1 MNLIILAGMPA
12 TGKSTVAAGLS
23 KAFGYPILEKDN
35 IKEGLFDTLGF
46 ENYAQKRKL
55 DHAANEVLLRVLA
68 ATLKAGGSL
77 IVDNNFDTASAEK
90 LRGIIETYRP
100 NCVTVFL
107 DGDPQ
112 TLYQRYVERDKLH
125 KRHRGHALQEHYPP
139 HEGDDLEYS
148 MTREEF
154 DEKFFKRGMA
164 QFRCP
169 GARLDVDM
177 TDFSKISAEAI
188 AAKVGELLNNP

>member
-90 LRGIIETYRP
+90 LCGLIETYQP
-100 NCVTVFL
+100 NCITVFL

-112 TLYQRYVERDKLH
+112 ALYERYVERDRLH
-125 KRHRGHALQEHYPP
+125 KRHRGHALQVHYPP

-164 QFRCP
+164 QFHCP
-169 GARLDVDM
+169 GARMDVDM
-177 TDFSKISAEAI
+177 TDFGKVSVETIVAR
-188 AAKVGELLNNP
+188 VGELLHQD